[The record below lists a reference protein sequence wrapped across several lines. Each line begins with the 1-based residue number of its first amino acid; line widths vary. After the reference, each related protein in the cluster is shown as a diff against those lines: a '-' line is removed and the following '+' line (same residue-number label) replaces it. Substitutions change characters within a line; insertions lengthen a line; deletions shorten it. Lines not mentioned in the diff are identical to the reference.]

1 MLEDNVEYNSVM
13 SDEKEKPKSLCDV
26 FCRKEKIKGLLT
38 LIGGFALMLYLGCF
52 FLWGNISIY
61 VKCNVVNSI
70 IRFLSFLQTNTRSV
84 SGDGTSP
91 AFYDDAHRPGIVVA
105 GRRGSLSSRYEQ

>member
-1 MLEDNVEYNSVM
+1 MKYVNTFVVASSQPTLPVAL
-13 SDEKEKPKSLCDV
+13 KPPARMQHFNL
-26 FCRKEKIKGLLT
+26 
-38 LIGGFALMLYLGCF
+38 
-52 FLWGNISIY
+52 Y